1 MTTRFDAI
9 IIGTGQAGPPLASRL
24 ADAGQKVAI
33 IERKL
38 FGGTC
43 VNVGCIPTK
52 TLIASARAAHVARH
66 ASDLG
71 VRLDG
76 RVEVDMAKVKARKD
90 EIMRGS
96 NEGVEGWLKAM
107 DGCTV
112 YESHARFE
120 GPRRVRVKGE
130 RLEAEK
136 IFVNVGGRAT
146 VPDMPGI
153 ADTPFFTN
161 SGMMQVDFLPEHL
174 AIVGGSY
181 IGLEFAQMYRRFG
194 SKVTVIE
201 MSDRLIPREDPDISA
216 EVKKILAAEGIKI
229 RLNAKCIAVKRH
241 GNGIAVTAE
250 CTEGPP
256 EVLASHL
263 LMAGAAN
270 RRGERLCTLRRARSR
285 AVATDDHGYIRV
297 DDSLATSVAGI
308 WALGD
313 CNGRGAF
320 THTSYNDY
328 EIVAANLLDGG
339 QRRLADRIPAY
350 ALYIDPPL
358 GRAGQSEQQVRA
370 SGRKALVGTL
380 AMSSVGRARERGET
394 RGFMKILIDAESE
407 KILGTAMLGIE
418 GDEVAQSILGLMYAG
433 ASYKVIERAM
443 YVHPTVSEYLP
454 TLVGDLR
461 KVRKGPAAR

>member
-1 MTTRFDAI
+1 MPTRFDAI

-24 ADAGQKVAI
+24 TEAGQKVAI

-52 TLIASARAAHVARH
+52 TLVASARAAHVARH
-66 ASDLG
+66 AGEFG
-71 VRLDG
+71 VTIGG
-76 RVEVDMAKVKARKD
+76 RVDVDMAKVKARKD
-90 EIMRGS
+90 EIVRGS
-96 NEGVEGWLKAM
+96 NEGIEGWLKSM
-107 DGCTV
+107 ERCTI
-112 YESHARFE
+112 YEGHARFE
-120 GPRRVRVKGE
+120 GPHRVRVKGE

-136 IFVNVGGRAT
+136 IFINVGGRAT

-153 ADTPFFTN
+153 ADTPFLTN

-216 EVKKILAAEGIKI
+216 EVKKILAAEGIKL

-250 CTEGPP
+250 CSEGPP
-256 EVLASHL
+256 EILASHL
-263 LMAGAAN
+263 LMAVGRTPNTDDLGLDKA
-270 RRGERLCTLRRARSR
+270 GI
-285 AVATDDHGYIRV
+285 ATDARGYITV
-297 DDSLATSVAGI
+297 DDELQTSVPGV
-308 WALGD
+308 WAMGD

-339 QRRLADRIPAY
+339 HRRLSDRIPAY

-358 GRAGQSEQQVRA
+358 GRAGQSEQEVRA

-380 AMSSVGRARERGET
+380 AMSSVGRARERSET

-461 KVRKGPAAR
+461 KVRKPAGAR